1 MKHLFCTLYYS
12 WLTHFVQPGSVLVRL
27 MDATLTSKCKYCM
40 ACRAFLMG
48 AGVALLYPHEAV
60 GLVLILTAVGLTWGE
75 RLWLC
80 NPLPIEDSK

>member
-48 AGVALLYPHEAV
+48 AGAALLYPHWAV

-80 NPLPIEDSK
+80 DPLPTEDPK